1 MPGGMSDF
9 FGSVVVQNMGDACP
23 FILLP
28 LLPCWGIPE
37 HSSVMEDV
45 SVACD
50 LPFKLSLGGE
60 REILGIGRN
69 CLNCS
74 GKPQN
79 CLKI

>member
-1 MPGGMSDF
+1 MSGF
-9 FGSVVVQNMGDACP
+9 FESVVVQNLGDACP
-23 FILLP
+23 FYSPSPSRL
-28 LLPCWGIPE
+28 GIPE

-45 SVACD
+45 SVARD

>member
-1 MPGGMSDF
+1 MPGGMSGF
-9 FGSVVVQNMGDACP
+9 FGSVVVQNLGDACP
-23 FILLP
+23 FDSP
-28 LLPCWGIPE
+28 SPSPWGIPE
-37 HSSVMEDV
+37 HGSVMEDV

-74 GKPQN
+74 GEPQN

>member
-1 MPGGMSDF
+1 MPGGMNGF
-9 FGSVVVQNMGDACP
+9 FESVVVQNWGDTCP
-23 FILLP
+23 FYSPSPSLL
-28 LLPCWGIPE
+28 GIPE
-37 HSSVMEDV
+37 HSLVLEDV
-45 SVACD
+45 SVARD

-74 GKPQN
+74 GKLQN